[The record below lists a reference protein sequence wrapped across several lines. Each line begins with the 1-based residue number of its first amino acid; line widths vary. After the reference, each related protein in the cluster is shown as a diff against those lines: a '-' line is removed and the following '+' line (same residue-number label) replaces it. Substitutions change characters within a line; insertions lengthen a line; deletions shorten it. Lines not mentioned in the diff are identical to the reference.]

1 MAVTWCTDL
10 VAGGAARLD
19 ELGVVTLA
27 VDDAVLVAVGQV
39 HQLLL
44 ALRAHEA
51 GRVPAQVFVHL
62 GRVDGHLAHVDVAVT
77 AVAALKQLLCQVLA
91 PITYAHI
98 LSPPTP
104 SLSSGE

>member
-44 ALRAHEA
+44 ALRAHETS
-51 GRVPAQVFVHL
+51 RMPAQVLVHAT
-62 GRVDGHLAHVDVAVT
+62 RVHCHVTSVDVSVARVT
-77 AVAALKQLLCQVLA
+77 TLKQMTSHVNK
-91 PITYAHI
+91 
-98 LSPPTP
+98 
-104 SLSSGE
+104 